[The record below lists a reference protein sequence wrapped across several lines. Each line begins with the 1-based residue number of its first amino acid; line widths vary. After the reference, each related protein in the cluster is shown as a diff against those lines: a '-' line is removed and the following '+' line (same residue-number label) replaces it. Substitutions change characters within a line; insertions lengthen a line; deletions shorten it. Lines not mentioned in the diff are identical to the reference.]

1 MQKNNLKTTN
11 KINIFV
17 IMIRVVILGAGN
29 VANHLINIFL
39 SKTEIQLIQVYA
51 RNITQIT
58 HLKDSISITNNI
70 ESIKEADVYIIAVSD
85 DAINT
90 ISSKIKTKGL
100 VVHTSGSV
108 SINSLKNTG
117 RKGVFY
123 LLQSF
128 SKDKKVNFD
137 TIPFCLE
144 AENKSDSKI
153 LETLA
158 LSIGKKIYFIN
169 SEQRKHLHVAAVFVN
184 NFVNHLYSIG
194 DDICDAYNVPFEILH
209 PLIEETALKIQK
221 LSPLDAQTGPAKR
234 NDTETIKNHLD
245 LLNNKQQEI
254 YTILTESIINGKK
267 L

>member
-1 MQKNNLKTTN
+1 
-11 KINIFV
+11 
-17 IMIRVVILGAGN
+17 MIKVVILGAGN
-29 VANHLINIFL
+29 VASHLIDIL
-39 SKTEIQLIQVYA
+39 LPKTDIQLIQVYA
-51 RNITQIT
+51 RDITKIT
-58 HLKDSISITNNI
+58 HLKNHVSITNNI
-70 ESIKEADVYIIAVSD
+70 ELLKEADIYIIAVSD
-85 DAINT
+85 NAIGT

-108 SINSLKNTG
+108 SINSLNNSG
-117 RKGVFY
+117 RKGIFY

-128 SKDKKVNFD
+128 SKDKKVDFD

-144 AENKSDSKI
+144 AENKDDLKT

-184 NFVNHLYSIG
+184 NFVNHLYTIG
-194 DDICDAYNVPFEILH
+194 NDICSKYDVPFEVLY
-209 PLIEETALKIQK
+209 PLIKETALKIQS
-221 LSPLDAQTGPAKR
+221 LSPEDAQTGPAKR
-234 NDTETIKNHLD
+234 NDTKTIKNHLD
-245 LLNNKQQEI
+245 LLTNKQQEI